1 MVVDGFLKYDL
12 LRIKK
17 HIWNILLESFIYKG
31 SWRSMDIA
39 AASYIMCMEKAEG
52 RGFNII
58 RTSRFLNISPRACF
72 FNNLDFYY

>member
-31 SWRSMDIA
+31 SWPS
-39 AASYIMCMEKAEG
+39 
-52 RGFNII
+52 
-58 RTSRFLNISPRACF
+58 
-72 FNNLDFYY
+72 LDKFSKEIFSEE